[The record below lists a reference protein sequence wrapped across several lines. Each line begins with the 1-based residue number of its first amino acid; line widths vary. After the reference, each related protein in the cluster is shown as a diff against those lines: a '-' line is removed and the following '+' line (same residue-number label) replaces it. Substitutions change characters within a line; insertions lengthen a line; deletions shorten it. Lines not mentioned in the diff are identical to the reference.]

1 MQQLTRLLR
10 YVAPYWWQLLSSVLL
25 MATVGLL
32 DAFRVLRRRLPNAT
46 LVLVHGDAPLSR
58 PVRTLLH
65 ELGGSPGFRV
75 VGHVKHAEM
84 SKYVMAATAGVSIPR
99 SDGSPSSVWE
109 ALAGGLPMVASD
121 LPQIREKV
129 QRSGAV
135 RLVPP
140 RRDAVAAALRDL
152 LENPALQGRMA
163 RAARAW
169 AVANIRD
176 REQIAR
182 LGRVYAAIA
191 KRRPPCRELESLPH
205 CR

>member
-1 MQQLTRLLR
+1 
-10 YVAPYWWQLLSSVLL
+10 
-25 MATVGLL
+25 
-32 DAFRVLRRRLPNAT
+32 
-46 LVLVHGDAPLSR
+46 
-58 PVRTLLH
+58 
-65 ELGGSPGFRV
+65 
-75 VGHVKHAEM
+75 M

-109 ALAGGLPMVASD
+109 ALAGGLPMVVSD

-152 LENPALQGRMA
+152 LENPALQRRMA